1 MPLINCEIIL
11 VLTWSENCVL
21 IHIITQAA
29 NPNADPAIPAIN
41 APTDTTFKINDAK
54 LHVPVVTLSTQDY
67 LSNHLQKKDD
77 RTSFFKVLYN
87 KSWNKRFQFINW
99 WKKFFLTSQ

>member
-41 APTDTTFKINDAK
+41 APTDATFKINDAK
-54 LHVPVVTLSTQDY
+54 LHVPVVTLSTQD
-67 LSNHLQKKDD
+67 D
-77 RTSFFKVLYN
+77 N
-87 KSWNKRFQFINW
+87 KSGFKKTIKWNKYRSKMTKQTKINN
-99 WKKFFLTSQ
+99 LN